1 MVAPVYEMLHITSSV
16 SIIVISVALMLISGF
31 AMTRI
36 TKKLKL
42 PNVTAYIVAGIL
54 IGPYCLNLIPSN
66 VVDGMSFIA
75 DIALAFIAFSTGEF
89 FKFTSDSEQIDRYG
103 ILADTY
109 GSFID
114 PTGAESTTDFTIE
127 GNTFD
132 VSDPKATVLEITTNN
147 KSPKHIKNV
156 TIKDNTLKGVNGG
169 KAIDLY
175 LLDNCTISGNTIEGF
190 ERPIVANSCDEQFIS
205 DTDIVTE

>member
-1 MVAPVYEMLHITSSV
+1 MAYD
-16 SIIVISVALMLISGF
+16 
-31 AMTRI
+31 RI
-36 TKKLKL
+36 TIR
-42 PNVTAYIVAGIL
+42 NNIFTI
-54 IGPYCLNLIPSN
+54 
-66 VVDGMSFIA
+66 
-75 DIALAFIAFSTGEF
+75 
-89 FKFTSDSEQIDRYG
+89 TSDSEQIDRYG
-103 ILADTY
+103 VLADTY

-190 ERPIVANSCDEQFIS
+190 ERPIVANSCDEQLIS

>member
-1 MVAPVYEMLHITSSV
+1 M
-16 SIIVISVALMLISGF
+16 
-31 AMTRI
+31 
-36 TKKLKL
+36 
-42 PNVTAYIVAGIL
+42 
-54 IGPYCLNLIPSN
+54 
-66 VVDGMSFIA
+66 
-75 DIALAFIAFSTGEF
+75 
-89 FKFTSDSEQIDRYG
+89 
-103 ILADTY
+103 ADTY

-114 PTGAESTTDFTIE
+114 STGAAGTTDFTIE